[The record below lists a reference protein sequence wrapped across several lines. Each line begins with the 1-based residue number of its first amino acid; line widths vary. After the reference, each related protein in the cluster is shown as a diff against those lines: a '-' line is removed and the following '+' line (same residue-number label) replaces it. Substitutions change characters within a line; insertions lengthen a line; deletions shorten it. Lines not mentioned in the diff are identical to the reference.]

1 MLQSMVSQKADE
13 RQPKKEFN
21 KRFKVMVIKVLT
33 NIGRRMDEHSENFN
47 KEIANIRKYQTE
59 VKTGLK
65 NTLAEKYSRMDEKEN
80 ESVSREK
87 KQWNSPTQSSKIK
100 KKKFFFLSDNVLRDS
115 WDNTKRYKNLRM
127 RREREK
133 ARKVI

>member
-1 MLQSMVSQKADE
+1 M
-13 RQPKKEFN
+13 EF
-21 KRFKVMVIKVLT
+21 T
-33 NIGRRMDEHSENFN
+33 H
-47 KEIANIRKYQTE
+47 TE
-59 VKTGLK
+59 QQ
-65 NTLAEKYSRMDEKEN
+65 N
-80 ESVSREK
+80 
-87 KQWNSPTQSSKIK
+87 K